1 MTIQFTEWPKTS
13 RFFRDIVITEKID
26 GTNAAVGIIKL
37 GADDLDENSDP
48 IDKNLMGIQEAEV
61 DGEWGIYGLY
71 AQSRNKLIFPGKQD
85 NYGFA
90 GWVDSNRTELIQHL
104 GEGLHYGEWWGQGI
118 QRGYGLTKGEKRFSL
133 FNTRRFKDI
142 WETSG
147 GLLHCVPVIYEGP
160 LVEKQITQAL
170 ANLEENG
177 SWASFGFANP
187 EGICIYHTASRLVQ
201 KVTLDNNDAGKWEHL

>member
-13 RFFRDIVITEKID
+13 RFFRDIVITEKLD
-26 GTNAAVGIIKL
+26 GTNAAIGIT
-37 GADDLDENSDP
+37 AVSDEGNHDP
-48 IDKNLMGIQEAEV
+48 HGFAYVSHEGQMYQLH
-61 DGEWGIYGLY
+61 
-71 AQSRNKLIFPGKQD
+71 AQSRNRLIIPGKQD

-90 GWVDSNRTELIQHL
+90 GWVERNAAELVAHL
-104 GEGLHYGEWWGQGI
+104 GEGLHYGEWWGSGI
-118 QRGYGLTKGEKRFSL
+118 QRGYGLQKGEKRFSL

-142 WETSG
+142 WDQSA

-160 LVEKQITQAL
+160 LAEKQITQAL

-177 SWASFGFANP
+177 SWASFGFKNP
-187 EGICIYHTASRLVQ
+187 EGICIYHSASRIVQ